1 MAQQGKWLYFCTI
14 KTKRKQNYSITS
26 KQQNT
31 MTTLSILAISNASL
45 VWLLIAAFIVGAL
58 ALRIADAVSTVRK
71 LDKANEAKKA
81 LKLSTKKDAKSV
93 KVA

>member
-1 MAQQGKWLYFCTI
+1 
-14 KTKRKQNYSITS
+14 
-26 KQQNT
+26 

-45 VWLLIAAFIVGAL
+45 VWILIAAFIVGAL

>member
-1 MAQQGKWLYFCTI
+1 MYFCTI
-14 KTKRKQNYSITS
+14 KTKRKQNNSITS

-45 VWLLIAAFIVGAL
+45 VWILIAAFIVGAL